1 MVVLPD
7 GFGTQAGIT
16 AVNEFLA
23 SKISKDFL
31 FQWFQ

>member
-23 SKISKDFL
+23 GKTIREIVA
-31 FQWFQ
+31 